1 MMTRTNMSWCGSK
14 EQESGILTLT
24 FPTGDKHSLPLNSFR
39 EARELYRK
47 IIDTEEI
54 VEKNTRVFIKYQ
66 FNRTLDS
73 L

>member
-1 MMTRTNMSWCGSK
+1 MTPRTSMSWCGSPEK
-14 EQESGILTLT
+14 ESGILTLT
-24 FPTGDKHSLPLNSFR
+24 FPTGEMHSLPLNSFR

-54 VEKNTRVFIKYQ
+54 VEKNTREFIKFQ

>member
-1 MMTRTNMSWCGSK
+1 MTPQTRMSWCGSPEK
-14 EQESGILTLT
+14 ESGIVTLT
-24 FPTGDKHSLPLNSFR
+24 FPTGEMHSLPLNSFL

-54 VEKNTRVFIKYQ
+54 VEKNTREFIKYQ